1 MHNTHT
7 HTYTYIFFAVLA
19 LVLIVVLYY
28 YLKPSINETIIV
40 EYLKYYNN
48 VIKVLETSINDAT
61 ILSPEVKKEFLAV
74 SLKSKDD
81 INKPDNRKQML
92 DMMKESPNNQAL
104 YDNFVFL
111 VNKIKEGINIGY
123 NVILTDK
130 NKEDLKKMHDDFVEK
145 IKKMLLQ

>member
-1 MHNTHT
+1 MHNT

-28 YLKPSINETIIV
+28 YLKPSINEKIYVAYI
-40 EYLKYYNN
+40 KYYNN

-61 ILSPEVKKEFLAV
+61 ILSPEKKKEHLAV
-74 SLKSKDD
+74 ILKLKEELNS
-81 INKPDNRKQML
+81 PDNRKTML
-92 DMMKESPNNQAL
+92 DIMKESPNNQVL
-104 YDNFVFL
+104 YDAFV
-111 VNKIKEGINIGY
+111 VIGNEQINLTGY